1 MQLEQNPFFRK
12 TITSWYDSNFACWCL
27 IGMMLF
33 VFSFAL
39 AGMIVATG
47 EPGFV
52 KHLWFPGFLLF
63 LSGFLVLKVFI
74 RLRLRSKND

>member
-12 TITSWYDSNFACWCL
+12 TITSWYDSNFACWFL
-27 IGMMLF
+27 IVLMLF
-33 VFSFAL
+33 VFAFAL
-39 AGMIVATG
+39 AGMVVATG
-47 EPGFV
+47 EPDFV
-52 KHLWFPGFLLF
+52 KHLWFPGFLVF